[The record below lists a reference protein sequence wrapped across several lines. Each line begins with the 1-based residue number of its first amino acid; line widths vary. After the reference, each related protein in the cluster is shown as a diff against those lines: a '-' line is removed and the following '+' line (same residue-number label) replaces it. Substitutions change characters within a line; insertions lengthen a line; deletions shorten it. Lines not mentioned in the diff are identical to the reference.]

1 MDSPANDVP
10 AGLPL
15 TKSYLN
21 WSAFSLVTMAAP
33 VRMPSS
39 PILIGF
45 WATVCVFLSGLE
57 GVNLAA
63 QASKRA
69 SVNLAKATLA
79 LLSNWIAPTAG
90 RPQTA

>member
-21 WSAFSLVTMAAP
+21 VSAFSLATMAAP

-63 QASKRA
+63 ASVEA

-79 LLSNWIAPTAG
+79 LLSDWIAPTAG
-90 RPQTA
+90 GRQTA